1 MSKASGTPRNDKAI
15 FSAVTSL
22 MKAQAYEL
30 GALPKRLNKP
40 VVYQFNLLSVVDSDL
55 IRLYFDGDSIETQ
68 PVNDEHYIARYIIKK
83 QATFSRIRFM
93 RADAFGALLPEYS
106 ALHQENCRWFDGQC
120 GEFYL
125 DIVKDSKRA
134 EILIDDFRKEV
145 RRTISWA
152 LMLKKLPVPDK
163 DELSF

>member
-1 MSKASGTPRNDKAI
+1 
-15 FSAVTSL
+15 

-93 RADAFGALLPEYS
+93 RADAFGALLSEYS